1 MAEYFLH
8 ANSFDNFV
16 LKCIIKQHAMG
27 NTI

>member
-1 MAEYFLH
+1 MTEYFLH

-16 LKCIIKQHAMG
+16 LKGAIKQHAMG